1 MSLIKEIEVTELAQ
15 LKENGETIRVIDIR
29 QPAELNA
36 GVIPGAEALPMHIIP
51 LRINEFKR
59 DEKLI
64 MVCRSGARSAQACM
78 FMQQQGYDNVFN
90 LRGGMMAWAGSGF
103 EQLESYIHET
113 LDDNGRFRLYLRLQY
128 LPSPV

>member
-1 MSLIKEIEVTELAQ
+1 MSLIKEIEVSELAT

-29 QPAELNA
+29 QPAELN
-36 GVIPGAEALPMHIIP
+36 GGIIPGAEALPMHIIP

-78 FMQQQGYDNVFN
+78 FMQQQGYDNVYN
-90 LRGGMMAWAGSGF
+90 LRGGMIAWAGNG
-103 EQLESYIHET
+103 LEI
-113 LDDNGRFRLYLRLQY
+113 G
-128 LPSPV
+128 LPQAV

>member
-64 MVCRSGARSAQACM
+64 LVCRSGARSAQACM

-103 EQLESYIHET
+103 EL
-113 LDDNGRFRLYLRLQY
+113 G
-128 LPSPV
+128 LPQAV

>member
-1 MSLIKEIEVTELAQ
+1 MSLIQEIEVTELAD

-29 QPAELNA
+29 QPAELN
-36 GVIPGAEALPMHIIP
+36 GGIIPGAEALPMHIIP

-59 DEKLI
+59 DEKLV

-90 LRGGMMAWAGSGF
+90 LRGGMIAWARSG
-103 EQLESYIHET
+103 LEI
-113 LDDNGRFRLYLRLQY
+113 G
-128 LPSPV
+128 LPQAV

>member
-1 MSLIKEIEVTELAQ
+1 MSLIQEIEVAELAE

-29 QPAELNA
+29 QPAELN
-36 GVIPGAEALPMHIIP
+36 GGIIPGAEALPMHVIP

-59 DEKLI
+59 DEKLV

-90 LRGGMMAWAGSGF
+90 LRGGMIAWARSG
-103 EQLESYIHET
+103 LEI
-113 LDDNGRFRLYLRLQY
+113 G
-128 LPSPV
+128 LPQAV